1 MKSLNSGMW
10 LLFGQISELNS
21 QKIIWSGNYDPPSPS
36 LPLLNDHFRSPM
48 QYVEVPVGLPNV
60 LINTQ
65 PLHAYH

>member
-36 LPLLNDHFRSPM
+36 LPLPPTPKPPLLFAYAV
-48 QYVEVPVGLPNV
+48 YVKVSVGLPNV
-60 LINTQ
+60 LIYT
-65 PLHAYH
+65 